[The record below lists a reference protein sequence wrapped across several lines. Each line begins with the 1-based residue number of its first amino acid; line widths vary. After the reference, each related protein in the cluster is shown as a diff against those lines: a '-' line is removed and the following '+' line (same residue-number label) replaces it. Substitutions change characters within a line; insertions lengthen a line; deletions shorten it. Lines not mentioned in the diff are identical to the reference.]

1 MSHNKL
7 KVGTAE
13 PNITSSMSINVAD
26 LNDVS
31 GTPTTSQYLKYN
43 GSSWEAV
50 TNGIVAP
57 VSRGQTSRLVNDL
70 VMVDIR

>member
-43 GSSWEAV
+43 GSSW
-50 TNGIVAP
+50 
-57 VSRGQTSRLVNDL
+57 
-70 VMVDIR
+70 